1 MQGSRIAWKEVA
13 WIFGLSRLIIL
24 LTSSIGIVTFPQ
36 AGQTLPNA
44 CTVSLDPCFQAWYR
58 WDAIAYVNIANHGYT
73 YIPDTAFFPLWPLVE
88 HFGGILLGN
97 SFPNSFYFAGLIIAN
112 ICFFLVLVLLYRL
125 LAEDFEPD
133 TARRALFYL
142 AFSPYAIFFFLGYTE
157 SLFLL
162 LSIGIFLL
170 LRRGKPFDWWLAGLL
185 GFLAMLT
192 RSSGII
198 LAIPYFVIYIQ
209 RFWITSERAQHSWRE
224 KLNALAPLA
233 LIPAGV
239 LVYMIYLDHTTGN
252 PLMFISQEGTFHWH
266 RHLSFP
272 WAGIVSAFSTVFA
285 TSSFDNVKI
294 QNLLDL
300 SFTLISLIT
309 LVLGWKYIP
318 LHYALFAL
326 ALLLFTLSFPQ
337 SAEPLA
343 SQPRYIMAIF
353 PITAI
358 FALCGKQP
366 RFNQAVIALF
376 LPLFA
381 MNIILFI
388 SHRWVA

>member
-1 MQGSRIAWKEVA
+1 MQGSRVAWKEA
-13 WIFGLSRLIIL
+13 ARIFGLSRLAIL
-24 LTSSIGIVTFPQ
+24 LTSSIGIVLLPQ

-44 CTVSLDPCFQAWYR
+44 CTVSFDPCFQAWYH
-58 WDAIAYVNIANHGYT
+58 WDAVAYVNIAHHGYT
-73 YIPDTAFFPLWPLVE
+73 YIPDTAFFPFWPLVE

-97 SFPNSFYFAGLIIAN
+97 SFPNSYYFAGLIIAN
-112 ICFFLVLVLLYRL
+112 ICFYFALVLLYRL

-133 TARRALFYL
+133 TARRALFYI

-162 LSIGIFLL
+162 ISIGIFLL
-170 LRRGKPFDWWLAGLL
+170 LRRGKPLDWWLAGLL

-192 RSSGII
+192 RSTGII
-198 LAIPYFVIYIQ
+198 LAIPYLVVYIQ
-209 RFWITSERAQHSWRE
+209 RFRSTSERAQHIWGE
-224 KLNALAPLA
+224 KLNALAPLL

-266 RHLSFP
+266 RYLSFP
-272 WAGIVSAFSTVFA
+272 WVGIGSAFVTVFT

-294 QNLLDL
+294 QNTLDL
-300 SFTLISLIT
+300 AFTLTPLII
-309 LVLGWKYIP
+309 LILGWKHIP
-318 LHYALFAL
+318 LQYALFAL
-326 ALLLFTLSFPQ
+326 TLILFTLSFPQ
-337 SAEPLA
+337 SSEPLA

-353 PITAI
+353 PIITI
-358 FALCGKQP
+358 LALWGKRP
-366 RFNQAVIALF
+366 RFNQAVISLFLALF
-376 LPLFA
+376 AL
-381 MNIILFI
+381 NIILFI

>member
-1 MQGSRIAWKEVA
+1 MQGSRIAWKEAA

-24 LTSSIGIVTFPQ
+24 LISSIGIVTFPQ
-36 AGQTLPNA
+36 AGQTLPIA
-44 CTVSLDPCFQAWYR
+44 CTVSFDPCFQAWYH
-58 WDAIAYVNIANHGYT
+58 WDAIAYVNIAHHGYT
-73 YIPDTAFFPLWPLVE
+73 YIPDTAFFPFWPLIE

-112 ICFFLVLVLLYRL
+112 ICFFCVLVLLYRF

-142 AFSPYAIFFFLGYTE
+142 AFSPYAIFLFLGYTE

-170 LRRGKPFDWWLAGLL
+170 LRRGKPLDWWLAGSL

-198 LAIPYFVIYIQ
+198 LVIPYLVIYIQ

-224 KLNALAPLA
+224 KLNAFAPLV

-300 SFTLISLIT
+300 SFTLIPLIT
-309 LVLGWKYIP
+309 LFLGWKYIP

-326 ALLLFTLSFPQ
+326 SLLLFTLSFPQ

-358 FALCGKQP
+358 FALWGKRP

>member
-1 MQGSRIAWKEVA
+1 
-13 WIFGLSRLIIL
+13 
-24 LTSSIGIVTFPQ
+24 
-36 AGQTLPNA
+36 
-44 CTVSLDPCFQAWYR
+44 
-58 WDAIAYVNIANHGYT
+58 
-73 YIPDTAFFPLWPLVE
+73 
-88 HFGGILLGN
+88 
-97 SFPNSFYFAGLIIAN
+97 
-112 ICFFLVLVLLYRL
+112 LVLVLLYRL

-170 LRRGKPFDWWLAGLL
+170 LRRGKPLDWWLAGLL

-239 LVYMIYLDHTTGN
+239 LVYMIYLDQTTGN
-252 PLMFISQEGTFHWH
+252 PLMFISQEGIFHWH

-272 WAGIVSAFSTVFA
+272 WVGIVSAFGTVFT

-358 FALCGKQP
+358 FALWGKRP

-381 MNIILFI
+381 VNIILFI

>member
-1 MQGSRIAWKEVA
+1 MAIHTYLTRHFSLSGHYSSISVGYYLATHFPIPIISRGLLLRISASILSLSCFIAYW
-13 WIFGLSRLIIL
+13 RLI
-24 LTSSIGIVTFPQ
+24 SSQI
-36 AGQTLPNA
+36 
-44 CTVSLDPCFQAWYR
+44 
-58 WDAIAYVNIANHGYT
+58 H
-73 YIPDTAFFPLWPLVE
+73 LVE
-88 HFGGILLGN
+88 RYSYI
-97 SFPNSFYFAGLIIAN
+97 
-112 ICFFLVLVLLYRL
+112 
-125 LAEDFEPD
+125 
-133 TARRALFYL
+133 

-162 LSIGIFLL
+162 LSIGFFLL
-170 LRRGKPFDWWLAGLL
+170 LRRGKPIDWWLAGLL

-192 RSSGII
+192 RSSGMI
-198 LAIPYFVIYIQ
+198 LAIPYLVVYIQ

-224 KLNALAPLA
+224 KLNALAPLI

-239 LVYMIYLDHTTGN
+239 LVYMIYLGYATGN

-266 RHLSFP
+266 RHLNFP
-272 WAGIVSAFSTVFA
+272 WVGIIAAFSTVFA
-285 TSSFDNVKI
+285 TTNFDNVKI

-300 SFTLISLIT
+300 SFTLIPLIT

-326 ALLLFTLSFPQ
+326 ALILFTLSFPQ
-337 SAEPLA
+337 SIEPLA
-343 SQPRYIMAIF
+343 SQPRYMMAIF

-358 FALCGKQP
+358 FALWGKRP
-366 RFNQAVIALF
+366 RFNQAVIALI

-381 MNIILFI
+381 VNIILLI

>member
-1 MQGSRIAWKEVA
+1 MQGSRIAWKEAA
-13 WIFGLSRLIIL
+13 WIFGLSRLVIL
-24 LTSSIGIVTFPQ
+24 LISSIGIVTFPQ
-36 AGQTLPNA
+36 AGQTLPIA
-44 CTVSLDPCFQAWYR
+44 CTVSFDPCFQAWYH
-58 WDAIAYVNIANHGYT
+58 WDAIAYVNIAHHGYT
-73 YIPDTAFFPLWPLVE
+73 YIPDTAFFPFWPLVE
-88 HFGGILLGN
+88 HFGGLLLGS
-97 SFPNSFYFAGLIIAN
+97 SFPNSYYFAGLIIAN
-112 ICFFLVLVLLYRL
+112 TCFFLVLVLLYRL

-157 SLFLL
+157 SLFIL

-170 LRRGKPFDWWLAGLL
+170 LRRGKPLDWWLAGLL

-192 RSSGII
+192 RSSGVI

-209 RFWITSERAQHSWRE
+209 RFWIRSERAQHSWRE

-239 LVYMIYLDHTTGN
+239 LVYMIYLDQTTGN
-252 PLMFISQEGTFHWH
+252 PLMFISQEGIFHWH

-272 WAGIVSAFSTVFA
+272 WVGIVSASSTVFT

-343 SQPRYIMAIF
+343 SQPRYITAIF

-358 FALCGKQP
+358 FALWGKRP

-381 MNIILFI
+381 VNIILFI